1 MERCANTE
9 YLNAHMRTI
18 DREEKRID
26 AIERRKAQLL
36 EAHYAL
42 DPGLVL
48 EALGESSDDF
58 GCEIFAHIDAI
69 GKESS
74 PHVKAAYF
82 EYIGLAVFRQIDS
95 YRNELASRMA
105 YHEID
110 NAACH
115 HCYDEGCPKCR
126 EE

>member
-9 YLNAHMRTI
+9 YLNAYMRTI

-36 EAHYAL
+36 DADYAL
-42 DPGLVL
+42 DLGLVL
-48 EALGESSDDF
+48 ESLGEASDDF

-69 GKESS
+69 SKESS
-74 PHVKAAYF
+74 LHVQSAYY
-82 EYIGLAVFRQIDS
+82 EYIGRAIARQIDS
-95 YRNELASRMA
+95 YRNALASRMA

>member
-9 YLNAHMRTI
+9 YLNAHMRTV

-26 AIERRKAQLL
+26 AIYRRKDQLL
-36 EAHYAL
+36 DAHYAL

-48 EALGESSDDF
+48 EALGEASDMF
-58 GCEIFAHIDAI
+58 GAEIFTHLSVIE
-69 GKESS
+69 KEES
-74 PHVKAAYF
+74 PHIKSAFY
-82 EYIGLAVFRQIDS
+82 EHIGRLVARQIDS
-95 YRNELASRMA
+95 YRYDLASRMA
-105 YHEID
+105 YLEID
-110 NAACH
+110 NAACQ